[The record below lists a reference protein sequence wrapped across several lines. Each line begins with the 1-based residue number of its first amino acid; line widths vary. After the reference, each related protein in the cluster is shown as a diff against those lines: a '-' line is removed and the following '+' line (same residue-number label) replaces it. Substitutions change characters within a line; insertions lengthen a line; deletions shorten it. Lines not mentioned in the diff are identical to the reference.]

1 MRCSIAMTWVLLF
14 TNSAFEVAL
23 ADGVEWRSE
32 AASSELAFSAWYE
45 GGELPGVFKDFEVLV
60 ELDEPDTG
68 PRTLVVEVE
77 VGSVD
82 MKDREVNAELS
93 ESDWF
98 DAASFP
104 VAVFTSR
111 DVRPAGSGFL
121 AVGHLR
127 LKGIEKPLEVPLEW
141 RRDGDSASLTGSITL
156 SRQHCRVG
164 TGEWASDA
172 SLADRVELLFRVA
185 LAPER

>member
-23 ADGVEWRSE
+23 ADGLAWRSR
-32 AASSELAFSAWYE
+32 ASGGELAFSAWYE
-45 GGELPGVFKDFEVLV
+45 GEELPGVFEDFEVLV
-60 ELDEPDTG
+60 ELDELGTG
-68 PRTLVVEVE
+68 PRTLMVEVE
-77 VGSVD
+77 VGSAD
-82 MKDREVNAELS
+82 MKDREINAALS
-93 ESDWF
+93 EPDWF

-141 RRDGDSASLTGSITL
+141 RRDGDSASLTGSLTL
-156 SRQHCRVG
+156 SRQNWRVG
-164 TGEWASDA
+164 TGEWAGDS
-172 SLADRVELLFRVA
+172 SLADRVELSFRVA
-185 LAPER
+185 LVPER